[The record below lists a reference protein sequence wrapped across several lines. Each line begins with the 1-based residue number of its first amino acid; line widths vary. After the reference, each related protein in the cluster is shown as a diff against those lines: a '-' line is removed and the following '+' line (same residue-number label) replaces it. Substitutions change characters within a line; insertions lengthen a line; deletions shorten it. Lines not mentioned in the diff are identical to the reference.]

1 MKTVTGIRSWALLA
15 LLALT
20 SSILCIAQPSIS
32 GRLGYLY
39 VGTVYGVLL
48 VVYFVAC
55 LGIRSTA
62 RLITLVVVSAV
73 SWPIAYFGSI
83 AAAGHIPVGAVQDGG
98 AVFPPFPV
106 IAFGGVLGAVALLIP
121 VLLLL
126 KPSSV
131 SWSAALVKALLGILL
146 SGIVGGI
153 AWEVGPT
160 LGAALWA
167 LLPTAPL
174 PQPVSYSMAALFF
187 VWQPAIALFIG
198 WATSEKRSPVPIQG
212 GEAQSEVGLPAPQIS
227 RGLSDRAFVVILAGL
242 VVLSL
247 TRIIP
252 VRLRL
257 AHRERAV
264 ANMSGSR
271 PSAVDLPVAQ
281 LMSEEEALILKQI
294 GGYQP
299 SHAQKAV
306 EQVSHEKNFEKPSSV
321 YFRTLYTKTGEQ
333 VPQWPVAPRQYI
345 SIVVQ
350 QYPNSAWAQYFAEYP
365 ANRYNSFDNPKQHAI
380 VAQFNNRVRSNQ
392 LERSPGQ
399 TWYPLYYMWP
409 NGNCVI
415 TVEYDTPD
423 ENLEIVR
430 AYLEKYPSS
439 IP

>member
-1 MKTVTGIRSWALLA
+1 MKTITGILSWVLLA
-15 LLALT
+15 LLGLT
-20 SSILCIAQPSIS
+20 SAILCNAPLSL
-32 GRLGYLY
+32 GRWLNIFYI
-39 VGTVYGVLL
+39 GTVYGVLL
-48 VVYFVAC
+48 GVYFAAC
-55 LGIRSTA
+55 SGIRSA
-62 RLITLVVVSAV
+62 PRLITLVVVSAV
-73 SWPIAYFGSI
+73 AWPIAYFGSFF
-83 AAAGHIPVGAVQDGG
+83 AAGHIPGG
-98 AVFPPFPV
+98 TVHHGDVIDPAFPL
-106 IAFGGVLGAVALLIP
+106 IAFGGVLGGGALLIP
-121 VLLLL
+121 VNLLL

-131 SWSAALVKALLGILL
+131 NWGAAFVKVLLGILL
-146 SGIVGGI
+146 SAFVGVI
-153 AWEVGPT
+153 AWDLGPT
-160 LGAALWA
+160 LGAAIWA

-174 PQPVSYSMAALFF
+174 PQPESYGMAALFF
-187 VWQPAIALFIG
+187 VWQPVIALFIG
-198 WATSEKRSPVPIQG
+198 WATSEKRRPVPIQG

-264 ANMSGSR
+264 ANMRGSR

-281 LMSEEEALILKQI
+281 LISEEEALILKQI

-299 SHAQKAV
+299 GHAQKTV
-306 EQVSHEKNFEKPSSV
+306 EQASHEKNFETPSSV

-409 NGNCVI
+409 SGNCVV
-415 TVEYDTPD
+415 TVDYRTSD
-423 ENLEIVR
+423 ENLDIVR